1 MTPHLTT
8 LLLQIGVILV
18 VARALGWIFHRFH
31 QPKVVGEMAAGIL
44 LGPSLLGWIA
54 PGAAS
59 TLFPEGS
66 LEPLRVLSQV
76 GLILFMF
83 LVGLELDTRGLRG
96 RGRAVV
102 VTSYFGILA
111 PFLLGI
117 LLAFHLYT
125 RLSDPGVKFTHFAL
139 FLGTAMSIT
148 AFPVLARILI
158 ERDLLQSRV
167 GTVAIACAAA
177 DDVTAW
183 HLLAAVVLLTRAAGL
198 SFPFWMAALGSLA
211 TIVLLWL
218 VARPALRGLGA
229 IYRRRG
235 TVTPDLLAL
244 ILLIMLACAWATE
257 RLGIHAVFGAFL
269 AGVILPKER
278 GFVEAVSEKL
288 KDLTV
293 VLLLPLF
300 FAFTGLRTSI
310 GLLSGPALWIDCVL
324 VIAVATAG
332 KFGGVSLAARL
343 TGSGWR
349 EAAALGILMNTR
361 GLMELVILNVGRDVG
376 VISAPLFAMMV
387 LMALVTTFLTTPLL
401 EWFYPLRLRHS
412 DLQPSGAVRAP

>member
-8 LLLQIGVILV
+8 LLLQIAVILIA
-18 VARALGWIFHRFH
+18 ARALGWVFQRIH
-31 QPKVVGEMAAGIL
+31 QPRVVGEMAAGIL

-54 PGAAS
+54 PGVAS
-59 TLFPEGS
+59 ALFPEGS
-66 LEPLRVLSQV
+66 LESLRVLSQV

-102 VTSYFGILA
+102 VTSCFGIVA

-117 LLAFHLYT
+117 VLAFHLHPG
-125 RLSDPGVKFTHFAL
+125 LSNPGVKFTHFAL

-148 AFPVLARILI
+148 AFPVLARILA
-158 ERDLLQSRV
+158 ERDLLRSRV
-167 GTVAIACAAA
+167 GTVALACAAA

-183 HLLAAVVLLTRAAGL
+183 HLLAAVVLLIRAAGL
-198 SFPFWMAALGSLA
+198 SFPFWLAALGSLGTVA
-211 TIVLLWL
+211 LLWL
-218 VARPALRGLGA
+218 VARPALRGLEA

-235 TVTPDLLAL
+235 IVSPDLLAL
-244 ILLIMLACAWATE
+244 LLLIMLACAWATE

-269 AGVILPKER
+269 AGAILPKER

-300 FAFTGLRTSI
+300 FAFTGLRTSV
-310 GLLSGPALWIDCVL
+310 GLLQGSALWLDCAL

-332 KFGGVSLAARL
+332 KFGGVTLAARL
-343 TGSGWR
+343 TGSAWR
-349 EAAALGILMNTR
+349 EAAALGVLMNTR

-401 EWFYPLRLRHS
+401 EWILPLRLR
-412 DLQPSGAVRAP
+412 RAELRPAEADKSP